1 MNEGLQLFIGESS
14 QSLLV
19 FYRERRVKA
28 TISERMFVLIRDDD
42 DDESGRYGNV
52 NFQEIE
58 STEESL
64 IKPKNNY
71 KKIKNRTK
79 TNS

>member
-42 DDESGRYGNV
+42 DDDESGRYGNV

-64 IKPKNNY
+64 SRRTTT
-71 KKIKNRTK
+71 KK
-79 TNS
+79 

>member
-19 FYRERRVKA
+19 FCRERRVKA
-28 TISERMFVLIRDDD
+28 TTSERMFVLIRDDD

-64 IKPKNNY
+64 SRRTTTKN
-71 KKIKNRTK
+71 KKIGPKLIA
-79 TNS
+79 S

>member
-19 FYRERRVKA
+19 FYRERRVKE

-64 IKPKNNY
+64 SRRTTT
-71 KKIKNRTK
+71 KK
-79 TNS
+79 

>member
-64 IKPKNNY
+64 SRRTTT
-71 KKIKNRTK
+71 KK
-79 TNS
+79 

>member
-1 MNEGLQLFIGESS
+1 M
-14 QSLLV
+14 
-19 FYRERRVKA
+19 KA

-52 NFQEIE
+52 DFQEIE

-64 IKPKNNY
+64 SRRTTTKN
-71 KKIKNRTK
+71 KK
-79 TNS
+79 